1 MFQSTN
7 RRARLTR
14 AFVVLVAL
22 AVSRP
27 GASNVRFAA
36 EAPAIEAPAVP
47 LVGAG
52 TPLPILVGTTWAY
65 FKGTVA
71 PPANWNTNAFNDAS
85 WLTGPSGIGYGDGDD
100 ATTLSDM
107 QNSYTTVYTRRQF
120 DVANPAAIGG
130 LELRADYD
138 DGFVAYLNGV
148 EVARRNIPAGTP
160 SNTTL
165 ASSAHEASGGTN
177 GNAIETISLNAFV
190 NQLVTGTNTLAIQG
204 VNVSLTSSDL
214 TMRFELR
221 VTNAPPAAPANPSPA
236 ANASG
241 VPLNPTLCVDVAD
254 ADGGNLTATFYG
266 REVTGAA
273 APDFTIIALPDT
285 QYYSAS
291 FPATYVA
298 QTQWLVDNRVPRNIV
313 YVAQLGD
320 CVDNATIA
328 QQYVN
333 ADAAWD
339 IVEANPF
346 TGHPTGLPYG
356 IAVGNHDQAP
366 NQDPG
371 TLADEGA
378 TTGAFNSTFGVSRF
392 AGREYYGNH
401 YGINNDNHYD
411 LFSASGMDFIAI
423 YMEFMP
429 SDTPLRQA
437 VLAWANGVLQAFPNR
452 RAILVSH
459 YFMETGTSTA
469 FGNQGQATYDALK
482 GNPNLFLML
491 AGHLDQASRRT
502 DVFNGRTV
510 YTLKSDYQ
518 SRPNGGNGW
527 LRIMTFSPANGTI
540 QVETYSPTLGQFI
553 YNHAD
558 NVAGT
563 AQNQFTLAY
572 PMTGG
577 TPFAVIGTD
586 VEPSGGRACV
596 AWPGRQPGKQYEWY
610 ATVGDGTETTT
621 GATNRFTTA
630 ATCSQSSDCQDGN
643 VCNGTE
649 VCVGSTCQ
657 AGTPL
662 SCGDSNACTTD
673 TCDAVAGCQHAVVT
687 CNDNSL
693 CTTDS
698 CSPATGCSYQPVTC
712 PQGQVCNGGTGTCGP
727 IATTCTSTAQCGDGD
742 SCTTDACDGAN
753 VSSLAFD
760 GTDDYVTMG
769 EASGESALG
778 ARAFT
783 LETWVRRTGA
793 TWGTVASTGTG
804 GVSAVPLVTKGRGQ
818 SENSNV
824 DSNYFLG
831 ITTAGRPVADFE
843 QFAAAGGWSAGQN
856 HPACSSATIN
866 DQSWHH
872 VAVTYSVAAGWHFYV
887 DGVEGTTADGTSCT
901 TCSPAGS
908 CPQSPGVEPRYD
920 SIQHFGLGTAMNST
934 GVTEGFFAGALD
946 EVRVWKR
953 VLSPAEIVAGKNVEI
968 DDDADLIGRFGLDEN
983 GGTTAEDSTT
993 PSQDGALT
1001 AGPAWSAADRAP
1013 LTGSC
1018 SYTAIAGCQHC
1029 NGTEECLDTNVCNG
1043 TAFCSGGIC
1052 QPGTPLNCDD
1062 NDLCTGDSCDA
1073 EDGCQH
1079 APVGCSDGL
1088 ACTNDSCDPLLGC
1101 QHVSTCPAGQAC
1113 DPGSGSCVPSCT
1125 TAAECSDG
1133 TACTTDTCNGQNGYA
1148 LQLNGTNQ
1156 SVTMGPAP
1164 GLGLSAFTVE
1174 AWIKWN
1180 GTAGAG
1186 IDTGTG
1192 GLASAIPLVTKGR
1205 GESEGSNVDMNY
1217 FLGIDVATKVLA
1229 VDFEEG
1235 AGTCVGGTNAG
1246 ASCYLA
1252 CSDDATDRC
1261 SVSSQCTSPATC
1273 TQVIGCTG
1281 GGTCSGSPGLNHP
1294 LLGTKNLSDG
1304 DVVNQWNHVAAT
1316 YDYSGPGTGTLR
1328 LYLNGNPQ
1336 GSLFVGRPLRADS
1349 IQHFG
1354 IGTALTSTGSTGGF
1368 FGGRL
1373 DEVRVWSRALGQ
1385 AEIQANRNA
1394 PLTSGTGLVGR
1405 WGFDNGSTATDSTVP
1420 AENGTL
1426 TNAPVF
1432 DAVDKPPLGIGT
1444 CGHAPVSCD
1453 DGNACTTDGCSPAS
1467 GCSSTYAPTPG
1478 CCTTNAH
1485 CNDGSPFTN
1494 DTCSSGTCVNAFPT
1508 TCSTAADCNDGNV
1521 CTNDS
1526 CTSSNVSA
1534 LNFDGADDHVTM
1546 GAAAGETAL
1555 GARAFTLE
1563 TWIRRDVGDWGTV
1576 ASTGTGGVS
1585 AIPLVTKGRA
1595 QAENSNLDANY
1606 FLGITEGG
1614 RPVADFEQFAAGGG
1628 WAAGQNHPACSTA
1641 TITDQNWHHV
1651 AVTYSTTTGWHFYVD
1666 GVEGTTADGTS
1677 CTTCSPAGSCP
1688 RSPGVEPRYDSIQH
1702 FGLGTAMTSTGA
1714 LEGFFAGVMDEARVW
1729 NRVLTAA
1736 EIVAARDQTFPLPDT
1751 SLIGRWRLDDNGG
1764 TTAVDATTPA
1774 QNGELH
1780 GGPGWTTTDKAPLF
1794 GSCQRPAIPGC
1805 CTTNAQCNDGNA
1817 CNGVETCGAGN
1828 TCQAGTPVV
1837 CTASDACHTAGT
1849 CSPATG
1855 LCSNPNAPDGT
1866 TCNDANACTASD
1878 ACTGG
1883 VCGGVALT
1891 VPTEVTN
1898 VRFSTKTT
1906 VTWNTASGA
1915 GPGTVH
1921 DAVRGL
1927 EEQLPVGAGAAQVCL
1942 VPGGIAAATT
1952 TDGNNPPAGKAFWYL
1967 VRGRNSCGTG
1977 TYGSQAVHGVPTTQ
1991 RITTTCP

>member
-22 AVSRP
+22 SVSRP

-673 TCDAVAGCQHAVVT
+673 TCDAAAGCQHAVVA

-698 CSPATGCSYQPVTC
+698 CSPATGCSYQPLTC
-712 PQGQVCNGGTGTCGP
+712 PQGQVCNGGTGMCGP
-727 IATTCTSTAQCGDGD
+727 IATTCTSTAQCG
-742 SCTTDACDGAN
+742 
-753 VSSLAFD
+753 
-760 GTDDYVTMG
+760 
-769 EASGESALG
+769 AS
-778 ARAFT
+778 
-783 LETWVRRTGA
+783 
-793 TWGTVASTGTG
+793 
-804 GVSAVPLVTKGRGQ
+804 
-818 SENSNV
+818 
-824 DSNYFLG
+824 
-831 ITTAGRPVADFE
+831 
-843 QFAAAGGWSAGQN
+843 
-856 HPACSSATIN
+856 
-866 DQSWHH
+866 
-872 VAVTYSVAAGWHFYV
+872 
-887 DGVEGTTADGTSCT
+887 
-901 TCSPAGS
+901 
-908 CPQSPGVEPRYD
+908 
-920 SIQHFGLGTAMNST
+920 
-934 GVTEGFFAGALD
+934 
-946 EVRVWKR
+946 
-953 VLSPAEIVAGKNVEI
+953 
-968 DDDADLIGRFGLDEN
+968 
-983 GGTTAEDSTT
+983 
-993 PSQDGALT
+993 
-1001 AGPAWSAADRAP
+1001 
-1013 LTGSC
+1013 
-1018 SYTAIAGCQHC
+1018 
-1029 NGTEECLDTNVCNG
+1029 
-1043 TAFCSGGIC
+1043 
-1052 QPGTPLNCDD
+1052 
-1062 NDLCTGDSCDA
+1062 
-1073 EDGCQH
+1073 
-1079 APVGCSDGL
+1079 
-1088 ACTNDSCDPLLGC
+1088 
-1101 QHVSTCPAGQAC
+1101 
-1113 DPGSGSCVPSCT
+1113 
-1125 TAAECSDG
+1125 
-1133 TACTTDTCNGQNGYA
+1133 
-1148 LQLNGTNQ
+1148 
-1156 SVTMGPAP
+1156 
-1164 GLGLSAFTVE
+1164 
-1174 AWIKWN
+1174 
-1180 GTAGAG
+1180 
-1186 IDTGTG
+1186 
-1192 GLASAIPLVTKGR
+1192 
-1205 GESEGSNVDMNY
+1205 
-1217 FLGIDVATKVLA
+1217 
-1229 VDFEEG
+1229 
-1235 AGTCVGGTNAG
+1235 
-1246 ASCYLA
+1246 
-1252 CSDDATDRC
+1252 
-1261 SVSSQCTSPATC
+1261 
-1273 TQVIGCTG
+1273 
-1281 GGTCSGSPGLNHP
+1281 
-1294 LLGTKNLSDG
+1294 
-1304 DVVNQWNHVAAT
+1304 
-1316 YDYSGPGTGTLR
+1316 
-1328 LYLNGNPQ
+1328 
-1336 GSLFVGRPLRADS
+1336 
-1349 IQHFG
+1349 
-1354 IGTALTSTGSTGGF
+1354 
-1368 FGGRL
+1368 
-1373 DEVRVWSRALGQ
+1373 
-1385 AEIQANRNA
+1385 
-1394 PLTSGTGLVGR
+1394 
-1405 WGFDNGSTATDSTVP
+1405 
-1420 AENGTL
+1420 
-1426 TNAPVF
+1426 
-1432 DAVDKPPLGIGT
+1432 
-1444 CGHAPVSCD
+1444 
-1453 DGNACTTDGCSPAS
+1453 
-1467 GCSSTYAPTPG
+1467 
-1478 CCTTNAH
+1478 
-1485 CNDGSPFTN
+1485 
-1494 DTCSSGTCVNAFPT
+1494 
-1508 TCSTAADCNDGNV
+1508 
-1521 CTNDS
+1521 
-1526 CTSSNVSA
+1526 
-1534 LNFDGADDHVTM
+1534 
-1546 GAAAGETAL
+1546 
-1555 GARAFTLE
+1555 
-1563 TWIRRDVGDWGTV
+1563 
-1576 ASTGTGGVS
+1576 
-1585 AIPLVTKGRA
+1585 
-1595 QAENSNLDANY
+1595 
-1606 FLGITEGG
+1606 
-1614 RPVADFEQFAAGGG
+1614 
-1628 WAAGQNHPACSTA
+1628 
-1641 TITDQNWHHV
+1641 
-1651 AVTYSTTTGWHFYVD
+1651 
-1666 GVEGTTADGTS
+1666 
-1677 CTTCSPAGSCP
+1677 
-1688 RSPGVEPRYDSIQH
+1688 
-1702 FGLGTAMTSTGA
+1702 
-1714 LEGFFAGVMDEARVW
+1714 
-1729 NRVLTAA
+1729 
-1736 EIVAARDQTFPLPDT
+1736 
-1751 SLIGRWRLDDNGG
+1751 
-1764 TTAVDATTPA
+1764 
-1774 QNGELH
+1774 
-1780 GGPGWTTTDKAPLF
+1780 
-1794 GSCQRPAIPGC
+1794 
-1805 CTTNAQCNDGNA
+1805 
-1817 CNGVETCGAGN
+1817 
-1828 TCQAGTPVV
+1828 
-1837 CTASDACHTAGT
+1837 
-1849 CSPATG
+1849 
-1855 LCSNPNAPDGT
+1855 
-1866 TCNDANACTASD
+1866 
-1878 ACTGG
+1878 
-1883 VCGGVALT
+1883 
-1891 VPTEVTN
+1891 
-1898 VRFSTKTT
+1898 
-1906 VTWNTASGA
+1906 
-1915 GPGTVH
+1915 
-1921 DAVRGL
+1921 
-1927 EEQLPVGAGAAQVCL
+1927 
-1942 VPGGIAAATT
+1942 
-1952 TDGNNPPAGKAFWYL
+1952 
-1967 VRGRNSCGTG
+1967 
-1977 TYGSQAVHGVPTTQ
+1977 
-1991 RITTTCP
+1991 